1 MHGGDIYTEGI
12 LKGKELID
20 FSSNINPLGLPDSFK
35 DNLQEALNWVQIYPD
50 IQYRNLKRNLIDY
63 LSFFLDYFY
72 KEKVEKLN
80 IKEENLVLGN
90 GAVEV
95 IDLAISNLKS
105 ISILVPS
112 FVEYELC
119 AEKWNVQIDY
129 CNLNVDMTYNYENI
143 KKSLEKT
150 EGIILGNP
158 NNPNGS
164 VMDKEKFIYIL
175 DYCEKNNK
183 IVILDEA
190 FIEFTGKNS
199 FSFLNLCER
208 YKCIFIIR
216 ALTKF
221 FSMPGIRF
229 GYGISFNSEFLNKMR
244 EKQNP
249 WNINC
254 FAEIAVKYVLKD
266 EEFIEK
272 SINYIEKEK
281 IFIYENLKKCD
292 LFQDVYRTYSNF
304 ILCKLKD
311 ITGDELKQRLLDK
324 GFILRICKDFKT
336 LNNDYVRFAIK
347 TRELNQAL
355 VNTLKE
361 IK

>member
-12 LKGKELID
+12 LKGKKLID

-35 DNLQEALNWVQIYPD
+35 DNLEEALSWVQVYPD
-50 IQYRNLKRNLIDY
+50 IQYRTLKRNLIDY

-90 GAVEV
+90 GAVEI

-129 CNLNVDMTYNYENI
+129 CNLNEDMTYNYENI

-150 EGIILGNP
+150 EGIVLGNP

-164 VMDKEKFIYIL
+164 VIDKEKFIYIL

-199 FSFLNLCER
+199 FSFLNLCKR

-229 GYGISFNSEFLNKMR
+229 GYGISFNNEFLNKIR

-266 EEFIEK
+266 EDFIEK
-272 SINYIEKEK
+272 SISYIEKEK
-281 IFIYENLKKCD
+281 IFMYENLNKCD
-292 LFQDVYRTYSNF
+292 LFHSVYSTYSNF

-311 ITGDELKQRLLDK
+311 ITGYELKQRLLEK
-324 GFILRICKDFKT
+324 GFVLRVCKDFKT

-355 VNTLKE
+355 VNILKE

>member
-1 MHGGDIYTEGI
+1 MHGGDIYTDGI

-35 DNLQEALNWVQIYPD
+35 DNLQEALNWVQVYPD
-50 IQYRNLKRNLIDY
+50 IQYRNLKRNLIEY
-63 LSFFLDYFY
+63 LSFFIDYFY
-72 KEKVEKLN
+72 KDKVEKPN
-80 IKEENLVLGN
+80 INEENLVLGN
-90 GAVEV
+90 GAVEI

-119 AEKWNVQIDY
+119 AKKWNVQIDY
-129 CNLNVDMTYNYENI
+129 CNLNEDMTYNYENI

-164 VMDKEKFIYIL
+164 VIDKEKLIYIL

-221 FSMPGIRF
+221 YSMPGIRF
-229 GYGISFNSEFLNKMR
+229 GYGISFNNKFLNKIR

-249 WNINC
+249 WNVNC

-266 EEFIEK
+266 ENFIEK

-281 IFIYENLKKCD
+281 IFMYKNLKECD
-292 LFQDVYRTYSNF
+292 LFHSVYSTYSNF
-304 ILCKLKD
+304 ILCKLKH
-311 ITGDELKQRLLDK
+311 ITGYELKERLLEK
-324 GFILRICKDFKT
+324 GFILRVCKDFKT
-336 LNNDYVRFAIK
+336 LNSSYVRFAIK
-347 TRELNQAL
+347 TRELNQSL
-355 VNTLKE
+355 INFLKE
-361 IK
+361 ID

>member
-35 DNLQEALNWVQIYPD
+35 DNLEEALSWVQVYPD

-63 LSFFLDYFY
+63 LSFSLGYFY
-72 KEKVEKLN
+72 KEKIEKLN
-80 IKEENLVLGN
+80 IEEENLVLGN
-90 GAVEV
+90 GAVEI
-95 IDLAISNLKS
+95 IDLAISNLNS

-119 AEKWNVQIDY
+119 AKKWNVQIDY
-129 CNLNVDMTYNYENI
+129 CNLNEDMTYNYENI

-164 VMDKEKFIYIL
+164 VIDKEEFIYIL

-190 FIEFTGKNS
+190 FIEFTGKDS
-199 FSFLNLCER
+199 LSFLNLCER

-229 GYGISFNSEFLNKMR
+229 GYGISFNNKFLNKIR
-244 EKQNP
+244 KN
-249 WNINC
+249 
-254 FAEIAVKYVLKD
+254 
-266 EEFIEK
+266 
-272 SINYIEKEK
+272 
-281 IFIYENLKKCD
+281 
-292 LFQDVYRTYSNF
+292 
-304 ILCKLKD
+304 
-311 ITGDELKQRLLDK
+311 
-324 GFILRICKDFKT
+324 KT
-336 LNNDYVRFAIK
+336 LGI
-347 TRELNQAL
+347 
-355 VNTLKE
+355 
-361 IK
+361 

>member
-12 LKGKELID
+12 LKGKKLID

-35 DNLQEALNWVQIYPD
+35 DNLQEALNWVRVYPD

-129 CNLNVDMTYNYENI
+129 CNLNEDMTYNYENI

-164 VMDKEKFIYIL
+164 VIDKEKFIYIL

-229 GYGISFNSEFLNKMR
+229 GYGISFNNEFLNKIR

-292 LFQDVYRTYSNF
+292 LFQDVYSTYSNF

-324 GFILRICKDFKT
+324 GFVLRVCKDFKT

-361 IK
+361 VK

>member
-35 DNLQEALNWVQIYPD
+35 ENLQEALNWVQIYPD

-72 KEKVEKLN
+72 KEKVGKLN

-129 CNLNVDMTYNYENI
+129 CNLNEDMTYNYENI

-229 GYGISFNSEFLNKMR
+229 GYGISFNNEFLNKIR

-266 EEFIEK
+266 KEFIEK

-292 LFQDVYRTYSNF
+292 LFHSVYSTYSNF
-304 ILCKLKD
+304 LLCKLKD
-311 ITGDELKQRLLDK
+311 ITGEKLKQRLLEK
-324 GFILRICKDFKT
+324 GFVLRVCKDFKT
-336 LNNDYVRFAIK
+336 LNNNYVRFAIK
-347 TRELNQAL
+347 TRELNEAL
-355 VNTLKE
+355 VSTLKE

>member
-1 MHGGDIYTEGI
+1 MHGGDIYTEGV
-12 LKGKELID
+12 LKGKNLID
-20 FSSNINPLGLPDSFK
+20 FSSNINPLGIPDSFK
-35 DNLQEALNWVQIYPD
+35 NNLLEALKWVQVYPD

-63 LSFFLDYFY
+63 LSFFMGYFY
-72 KEKVEKLN
+72 KEKVEKPN
-80 IKEENLVLGN
+80 INEENLVLGN
-90 GAVEV
+90 GAVEI

-119 AEKWNVQIDY
+119 AKKWNVQIDY
-129 CNLNVDMTYNYENI
+129 CNLNEDMTYNYENI

-158 NNPNGS
+158 NNPNGA
-164 VMDKEKFIYIL
+164 VIDKESFIYIL

-190 FIEFTGKNS
+190 FIEFTGRNS
-199 FSFLNLCER
+199 FSFLNICEK

-229 GYGISFNSEFLNKMR
+229 GYGISFNNELLNKIR

-266 EEFIEK
+266 KDFIKK
-272 SINYIEKEK
+272 SISYIEKQRTFMYK
-281 IFIYENLKKCD
+281 YLKECE
-292 LFQDVYRTYSNF
+292 LFCDVYNTHSNF
-304 ILCKLKD
+304 ILCKLKN
-311 ITGDELKQRLLDK
+311 INGDKLKQKLLEK
-324 GFILRICKDFKT
+324 GFVLRVCMDFKT
-336 LNNDYVRFAIK
+336 LNNNYVRFAIK
-347 TRELNQAL
+347 TKELNEVLLCAL
-355 VNTLKE
+355 EKIN
-361 IK
+361 

>member
-12 LKGKELID
+12 LKGKKLID

-35 DNLQEALNWVQIYPD
+35 DNLEEALSWVQVYPD
-50 IQYRNLKRNLIDY
+50 IQYRTLKRNLIDY

-90 GAVEV
+90 GAVEI

-129 CNLNVDMTYNYENI
+129 CNLNEDMTYNYENI

-150 EGIILGNP
+150 EGIVLGNP

-164 VMDKEKFIYIL
+164 VIDKEKFIYIL

-183 IVILDEA
+183 
-190 FIEFTGKNS
+190 
-199 FSFLNLCER
+199 
-208 YKCIFIIR
+208 
-216 ALTKF
+216 
-221 FSMPGIRF
+221 
-229 GYGISFNSEFLNKMR
+229 
-244 EKQNP
+244 
-249 WNINC
+249 NC
-254 FAEIAVKYVLKD
+254 
-266 EEFIEK
+266 
-272 SINYIEKEK
+272 
-281 IFIYENLKKCD
+281 
-292 LFQDVYRTYSNF
+292 NF
-304 ILCKLKD
+304 
-311 ITGDELKQRLLDK
+311 R
-324 GFILRICKDFKT
+324 
-336 LNNDYVRFAIK
+336 
-347 TRELNQAL
+347 
-355 VNTLKE
+355 
-361 IK
+361 